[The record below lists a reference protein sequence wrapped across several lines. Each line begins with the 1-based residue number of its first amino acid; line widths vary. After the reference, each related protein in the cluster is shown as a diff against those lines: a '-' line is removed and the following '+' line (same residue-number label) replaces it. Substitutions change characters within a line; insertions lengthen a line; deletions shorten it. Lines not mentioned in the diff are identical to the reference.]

1 MDTKTSINKTTQEV
15 PFVQRSKG
23 RVVVPKWMNFRKV
36 LKKLGGRSFSIQ
48 KFILDLYTG
57 LKTGI
62 FRKIA
67 IQVSENKGGEVQG
80 HSEFF

>member
-23 RVVVPKWMNFRKV
+23 RMVVPKWMNFRRV
-36 LKKLGGRSFSIQ
+36 LKEWGEAVIFNPKIY
-48 KFILDLYTG
+48 IADLDLYTG

-67 IQVSENKGGEVQG
+67 IQVTENKG
-80 HSEFF
+80 